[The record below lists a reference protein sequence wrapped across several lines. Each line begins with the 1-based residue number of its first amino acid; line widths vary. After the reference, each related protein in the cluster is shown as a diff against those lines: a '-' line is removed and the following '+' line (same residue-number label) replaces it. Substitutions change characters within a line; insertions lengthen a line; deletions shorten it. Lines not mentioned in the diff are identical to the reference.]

1 MFISIVIP
9 LPFPI
14 LISLPLPLPLP
25 ILISL
30 SISGKSMSGKS
41 TSGKSTSGSSF
52 SPKTLTSA
60 FLVLLPS
67 AVETIICALPGAT
80 ATTFPLPSTVATS
93 GLSLVNTT
101 SPGECNTL
109 IV

>member
-1 MFISIVIP
+1 MPLSI
-9 LPFPI
+9 LM
-14 LISLPLPLPLP
+14 SLPLP
-25 ILISL
+25 ILMSLSLPILTSL
-30 SISGKSMSGKS
+30 SIP
-41 TSGKSTSGSSF
+41 GKSTSGSSF
-52 SPKTLTSA
+52 SLKTLTSA

-67 AVETIICALPGAT
+67 AVETIIWALPGAT

-93 GLSLVNTT
+93 GLLLVNTT

>member
-1 MFISIVIP
+1 MLLSLSILMSV
-9 LPFPI
+9 
-14 LISLPLPLPLP
+14 S

-30 SISGKSMSGKS
+30 SV
-41 TSGKSTSGSSF
+41 SGKSTSGSSF
-52 SPKTLTSA
+52 SPKTLTTA

-67 AVETIICALPGAT
+67 AVETIIWALPGAT

-93 GLSLVNTT
+93 GLLLVNTT

>member
-30 SISGKSMSGKS
+30 SISGKS

>member
-14 LISLPLPLPLP
+14 LISLPLP

-30 SISGKSMSGKS
+30 SISGKSM
-41 TSGKSTSGSSF
+41 SGKSTSGSSF